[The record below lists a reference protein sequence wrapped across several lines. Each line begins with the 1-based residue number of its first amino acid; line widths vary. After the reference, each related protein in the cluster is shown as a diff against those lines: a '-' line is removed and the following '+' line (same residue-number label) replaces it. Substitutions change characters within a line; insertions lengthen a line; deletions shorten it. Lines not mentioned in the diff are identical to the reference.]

1 MSSEVQ
7 EEDKTD
13 GPSPAP
19 AEEEETPEAT
29 ENSEVA
35 GTEPD
40 ESAKT
45 TPAKKQDSPD
55 LSTPKKGEQ
64 GNSPVKKDEAASAQS
79 SKSSDKSEKEAAPE
93 KSSPSP
99 SKAVAAAD
107 EEKENK
113 RPPSGP
119 ASNPL
124 TETGFHHHVVP
135 TERSG
140 ALNVYVQGDLE
151 DAHKEKDCKCVFLT
165 VHDIGNNHRSFK
177 GFVDS
182 EQFEEVKK
190 RSIFIHIDVPGQE
203 SNSENLK
210 DGSFPT
216 IQALGED
223 LVTVLDQLRVKYCI
237 GIGDGAGANII
248 ARFGMMH
255 VTRCLGVIL
264 LHPTANASTI
274 MDNFKDKFQKFKI
287 KSTGENIVAYRKYGH
302 KLEGKEDKE
311 SALEEYKREMRSKI
325 NSKNLSL
332 YMDSFHNRSDITTQL
347 KDGLKCDALVV
358 VGNKTSHVHAA
369 EYMHSHMDKTR
380 SSLLKVDN
388 VGHVLD
394 ESPAKLANSILLFC
408 KGLGWLTS
416 VDLPGVERRCS
427 SDSNGPRRQRSISME
442 DYDKPNIRRLS
453 VSSKE

>member
-1 MSSEVQ
+1 MSDSK
-7 EEDKTD
+7 EEDKND
-13 GPSPAP
+13 VEAV
-19 AEEEETPEAT
+19 AEETKEA
-29 ENSEVA
+29 S
-35 GTEPD
+35 P
-40 ESAKT
+40 
-45 TPAKKQDSPD
+45 PAKSN
-55 LSTPKKGEQ
+55 GETAPQ
-64 GNSPVKKDEAASAQS
+64 EVTEE
-79 SKSSDKSEKEAAPE
+79 SK
-93 KSSPSP
+93 
-99 SKAVAAAD
+99 
-107 EEKENK
+107 
-113 RPPSGP
+113 P
-119 ASNPL
+119 ANNPL
-124 TETGFHHHVVP
+124 TEPGFHHHVVP

-151 DAHKEKDCKCVFLT
+151 DAHKDKDCKCVFLT
-165 VHDIGNNHRSFK
+165 VHDIGNNHGSFK

-182 EQFEEVKK
+182 DQFEEVKK

-203 SNSENLK
+203 NNSENLK
-210 DGSFPT
+210 EMSFPT

-248 ARFGMMH
+248 TRFGMMH

-274 MDNFKDKFQKFKI
+274 MDNFKDKFQKLKI
-287 KSTGENIVAYRKYGH
+287 KTTGENIVAYRKYGH
-302 KLEGKEDKE
+302 KLEGQDDKE
-311 SALEEYKREMRSKI
+311 KALEEYKSQMKTTI
-325 NSKNLSL
+325 NPKNLQM
-332 YMDSFHNRSDITTQL
+332 YMDAFHNRSDITPQL
-347 KDGLKCDALVV
+347 KEGLKCDALVV

-369 EYMHSHMDKTR
+369 EYMHSHMDKTK

-388 VGHVLD
+388 VGNVLD

-416 VDLPGVERRCS
+416 VDLPGVERRS
-427 SDSNGPRRQRSISME
+427 STGSNGPRRQRSISME